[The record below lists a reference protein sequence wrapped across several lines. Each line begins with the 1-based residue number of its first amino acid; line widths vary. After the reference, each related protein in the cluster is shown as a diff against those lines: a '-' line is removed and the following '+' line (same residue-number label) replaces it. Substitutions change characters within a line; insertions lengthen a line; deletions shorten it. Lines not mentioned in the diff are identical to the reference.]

1 MVTAGNAGYQVGN
14 VGVAGQERVSDNQ
27 CSVVSDNQCSVAQCG
42 SVVTEGQSLVSKII
56 K

>member
-27 CSVVSDNQCSVAQCG
+27 CSVAQCG
-42 SVVTEGQSLVSKII
+42 SVVTERQSLVSKII